1 MLPLRE
7 RRILMHQNSVYKA
20 LRLNYLYVGQ
30 YTFPKEWSY
39 FESIIPY
46 SMIRLIKSGY
56 GKFVIDDTEYIVEEN
71 NIIYIPQ
78 GSKLACESLSEEFTF
93 ISIRFTASI
102 PLNDIELWSDTLGLN
117 TKIVC
122 NDVQVREYFNQMIM
136 EKQTNHKGKSFL
148 LRGYLELIIGYVINS
163 SELIIEED
171 KYKNRKTLVEK
182 KIDNRVKTVIDYMIN
197 HPEKKICIDEMGSMV
212 DISSSSLRRLFKL
225 HTGKSPGAFL
235 IELKMTYAARSLLES
250 DESISYIG
258 YSLGFEDMNYFSRVF
273 KKHFGVTPSSYR
285 KISRD

>member
-1 MLPLRE
+1 MLTLRE
-7 RRILMHQNSVYKA
+7 GRILMHQNSVYQA
-20 LRLNYLYVGQ
+20 LRLNYLYVDR
-30 YTFPKEWSY
+30 YSFPKEWSY

-56 GKFVIDDTEYIVEEN
+56 GKFVINDTEYIVEEN

-78 GSKLACESLSEEFTF
+78 GCKLACESLSEEFTF

-122 NDVQVREYFNQMIM
+122 NDVQVRDYFNQMIV

-171 KYKNRKTLVEK
+171 RYKNRKTLVEK
-182 KIDNRVKTVIDYMIN
+182 KLDNRVQTIIDYMIN
-197 HPEKKICIDEMGSMV
+197 HPEKNMCIDEMSSMAN
-212 DISSSSLRRLFKL
+212 ISSSSLRRLFKL
-225 HTGKSPGAFL
+225 HTGKSPSAFL

-258 YSLGFEDMNYFSRVF
+258 YSLGFEDINYFSRVF

-285 KISRD
+285 KVSRD